1 MPDRTRWGILST
13 ALINQKVLAGAR
25 RSTTADVIAVAS
37 RSEER
42 ATAYA
47 QANSIPRAY
56 GSYDALLA
64 DPDIDAVYISLP
76 NALHHPWTLRALA
89 AGKHV
94 LCEKPYS
101 ARARDVEQAFTAAER
116 GGLVLSEAYMYRY
129 NPQIIE
135 LKRLVDEG
143 VIGELRLIS
152 AAFTWPCDAPGDIRL
167 APELDGGSLLDVG
180 CYCVSAARLLAGE
193 PISVTAQQI
202 IGPTGVEIRLVGTL
216 AFDAGVLALFDSGF
230 QLPDRSYLEVVG
242 SDATIRVSDPW
253 HCLQPALEIIH
264 QNGHTTH
271 IPFEVTNSYALE
283 LDHVHAAIHG
293 NPTGLLGLPDAVG
306 QARSLEAIAKA
317 AASPTPLPVPDPS

>member
-37 RSEER
+37 RNEER

-64 DPDIDAVYISLP
+64 DPDVDAVYISLP
-76 NALHHPWTLRALA
+76 NALHHSWTLRALA

-116 GGLVLSEAYMYRY
+116 GRLVLSEAYMYRY

-135 LKRLVDEG
+135 LKRIVDEG
-143 VIGELRLIS
+143 AIGELRFIS

-193 PISVTAQQI
+193 PIGVTAQQI

-230 QLPDRSYLEVVG
+230 HLPDRSYLEVVG
-242 SDATIRVSDPW
+242 SDAAIRVSDPW
-253 HCLQPALEIIH
+253 HCLQPALDIIH
-264 QNGHTTH
+264 PNGHTTN

-293 NPTGLLGLPDAVG
+293 DPTTLLGLSDAVG
-306 QARSLEAIAKA
+306 QARCLEALAKA
-317 AASPTPLPVPDPS
+317 AAETPLLVADPS